1 MGTVLARPPGG
12 DGEAALTSPLLRALP
27 HADLAA
33 TIKRSRGVTRRCGD
47 RIGSAHDDAVTIIL
61 EGVAACGAQVDGGE
75 HVIQALHGRGST
87 IGLPTA
93 LGHKQ
98 AAGDLISIGTVRAL
112 VVPADTVRDL
122 VDRCPAATR
131 ACLTI
136 VAAQH
141 AALCAD
147 QVHLASSASGERV
160 EHRLVELAER
170 FGRQDGQRVRVEVPL
185 TQEML
190 ASWARTSRES
200 TVRALQAL
208 RRADLISTG
217 RRYLVIED
225 LDRLRARRRARADP
239 TIAELLRVVD

>member
-1 MGTVLARPPGG
+1 MGTGLSRPLCG
-12 DGEAALTSPLLRALP
+12 DGEVVLTSTLLRALP

-33 TIKRSRGVTRRCGD
+33 TLERSRGVTGRCGD
-47 RIGSAHDDAVTIIL
+47 RLRSAHDDTVVIIL
-61 EGVAACGAQVDGGE
+61 EGVAASVAQVDGGE
-75 HVIQALHGRGST
+75 LVVLALHDRGST
-87 IGLPTA
+87 IGLPSA

-98 AAGDLISIGTVRAL
+98 GAGDLIGISTVRAL
-112 VVPADTVRDL
+112 AMPGDAVRDL

-141 AALCAD
+141 AALSAD

-160 EHRLVELAER
+160 ECRLVELAER
-170 FGRQDGQRVRVEVPL
+170 FGRRDGRRVRVEVPL

-208 RRADLISTG
+208 RRAGLISTG
-217 RRYLVIED
+217 RRHLVIED
-225 LDRLRARRRARADP
+225 LDGLRARRRTRADP
-239 TIAELLRVVD
+239 TIAELLRVMD